1 MQYNILDIYYI
12 MSNNDL
18 DIDELLHALD
28 NENNASII
36 KLTTRKIKDQ
46 KNNILQQLQLPREKL
61 KELHKKLQEYRYVND
76 IDDIEYGRYIRWIP
90 LKDPEK
96 IKLTNG
102 AIVCD
107 LRIFNK
113 QIHIRCKNNLHHMM
127 QLILDE
133 CIVFQKLTDQEK
145 VVLSVLDHLEKGE

>member
-1 MQYNILDIYYI
+1 
-12 MSNNDL
+12 MSNDL
-18 DIDELLHALD
+18 DVDELLHALD

-61 KELHKKLQEYRYVND
+61 KELHQKLQEYRYVND

-107 LRIFNK
+107 LRVFNK
-113 QIHIRCKNNLHHMM
+113 QIHIRCKNSFHQMM

-145 VVLSVLDHLEKGE
+145 VVLSVLDHLDKGN

>member
-1 MQYNILDIYYI
+1 MT
-12 MSNNDL
+12 NNDL
-18 DIDELLHALD
+18 DVDGLLHALD
-28 NENNASII
+28 NDNNASII
-36 KLTTRKIKDQ
+36 KLTSRKIKEQ

-61 KELHKKLQEYRYVND
+61 KELHKKLQDYRYVNEL
-76 IDDIEYGRYIRWIP
+76 DDIEYGRYIRWIS

-107 LRIFNK
+107 LRVFNE
-113 QIHIRCKNNLHHMM
+113 QIHIRCKNSFHHMM

-145 VVLSVLDHLEKGE
+145 VVLSVLDHLEKGN